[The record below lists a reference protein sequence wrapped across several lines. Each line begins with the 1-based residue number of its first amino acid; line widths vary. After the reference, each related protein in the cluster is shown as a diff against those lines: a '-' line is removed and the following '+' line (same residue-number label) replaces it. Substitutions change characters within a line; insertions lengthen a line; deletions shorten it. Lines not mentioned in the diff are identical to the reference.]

1 MSEADESQYRLQA
14 VLDTAVDGIITIDER
29 GIIQS
34 ANPAVGRLFG
44 FAADRTGWPQCLNS
58 HATSHGQQ
66 HDEYIARYMRTGEAR
81 VIGIGRELE
90 AVRRDGSIFP
100 IELAVSEV
108 PGDGARYF
116 TGIIR
121 DISARKQA
129 EEGLRE
135 SQARIQAILNTAVDG
150 ILTIDERGII
160 ESANPAAGRLFGYD
174 PAELIGR
181 NISML
186 MPAAHAKAHDGYIER
201 YLRTGEA
208 RVVGIGREVEG
219 LRRDGSTFP
228 GRTRGERGAFR

>member
-34 ANPAVGRLFG
+34 ANPAVGKLFG
-44 FAADRTGWPQCLNS
+44 FASAAELVGRNVSILMPAG
-58 HATSHGQQ
+58 HGQQ

-81 VIGIGRELE
+81 VVGIGRELE

-129 EEGLRE
+129 EAGLARE
-135 SQARIQAILNTAVDG
+135 PGADPGRSEHR
-150 ILTIDERGII
+150 RGRHPDDQSIVA
-160 ESANPAAGRLFGYD
+160 SSRAPTRPPAACSATTRRNSL
-174 PAELIGR
+174 AETYR
-181 NISML
+181 C
-186 MPAAHAKAHDGYIER
+186 
-201 YLRTGEA
+201 
-208 RVVGIGREVEG
+208 
-219 LRRDGSTFP
+219 
-228 GRTRGERGAFR
+228 

>member
-34 ANPAVGRLFG
+34 ANPAVGKLFG
-44 FAADRTGWPQCLNS
+44 FASVTELVGRNVSILMPS
-58 HATSHGQQ
+58 SHGQQ
-66 HDEYIARYMRTGEAR
+66 HDEYIARYIRTGEAR
-81 VIGIGRELE
+81 VVGIGRELE

-129 EEGLRE
+129 EEALRE
-135 SQARIQAILNTAVDG
+135 SQARIQAVLNTAVDG
-150 ILTIDERGII
+150 ILTIDRTWRHRERQ
-160 ESANPAAGRLFGYD
+160 PVRWPPVRLR
-174 PAELIGR
+174 PR
-181 NISML
+181 
-186 MPAAHAKAHDGYIER
+186 
-201 YLRTGEA
+201 
-208 RVVGIGREVEG
+208 
-219 LRRDGSTFP
+219 
-228 GRTRGERGAFR
+228 RTRWPKHIDADAGGPCQGP